1 MSLITTHVVDV
12 TVGRPVEGLSVRLD
26 VLTDDGSFLTL
37 AEHSTNADG
46 RVPSLLPRGA
56 MEARIYRLTFDT
68 GTYFA
73 SVDRHAFYPWVEIV
87 FRVVYPEQPQHV
99 PLFLGPYGYSTFRD
113 L

>member
-1 MSLITTHVVDV
+1 MSLITTHVLDV

-37 AEHSTNADG
+37 AEHSTNGDG

-56 MEARIYRLTFDT
+56 LEARIYRLTFDT

-87 FRVVYPEQPQHV
+87 IRVVYPEQPYHV
-99 PLFLGPYGYSTFRD
+99 PLFLGPFGYSTFRD